1 MVKVR
6 FYGALKQ
13 FGTAFELEA
22 DTPAE
27 CIRALIMQIPGLREF
42 IQKGLFTVRI
52 GKQYID
58 NRYLEKGFFYR
69 LKKGMVVHF
78 TPVLKGA
85 KKAGVF
91 QTILGAVIT
100 VIGVV
105 MLYTPAAGFAPNV
118 IGVGIAMMAG
128 GVIQMLTKQPTM
140 QNPND
145 AEKKQ
150 STAFSNR
157 ANMTAQGRMVPLAY
171 GRIRTGSMVI
181 SQGVRTIDVDV
192 WKNTS
197 RKVGFGKGRFA

>member
-1 MVKVR
+1 M
-6 FYGALKQ
+6 
-13 FGTAFELEA
+13 
-22 DTPAE
+22 
-27 CIRALIMQIPGLREF
+27 IQIPGLRGF

-69 LKKGMVVHF
+69 LKEGMTVHF

-118 IGVGIAMMAG
+118 IGMGVAMMAG
-128 GVIQMLTKQPTM
+128 GVIQMLTKQPSM
-140 QNPND
+140 SNQNE

-157 ANMTAQGRMVPLAY
+157 SNMIAQGRMVPLAY
-171 GRIRTGSMVI
+171 GRILTGSMVI
-181 SQGVRTIDVDV
+181 SQGVRTVDVDV
-192 WKNTS
+192 FKTQE
-197 RKVGFGKGRFA
+197 REVGFRKGRL